1 MTNGQTRM
9 ELRGQNRI
17 QLHPEAEAEA
27 AGADPDPDPGPDHG
41 HLLQE
46 KDTTDPNPL
55 LMPRH

>member
-1 MTNGQTRM
+1 M

-27 AGADPDPDPGPDHG
+27 AGADPDQNPGPDHG

-55 LMPRH
+55 QMPKH